1 MSDIYEKW
9 NEQGILRKKLL
20 SISFL
25 VNAGIPIKD
34 ICKKEKI
41 SLKDF
46 YVLKRKYGDLANV
59 SEKGNLEGLFFCIDN
74 LIEMAEGYQMKKE
87 GKEGYKSKDGKEKF
101 KVIDVKVPVPK
112 NLQANAYLLEKSYG
126 NQWMI
131 DAEKLALAA
140 KKANGETWEDELD
153 DDPDDPNNGD

>member
-46 YVLKRKYGDLANV
+46 YVLKRKYGDLADV

-140 KKANGETWEDELD
+140 KKANGETWEDETDGSED
-153 DDPDDPNNGD
+153 DID

>member
-46 YVLKRKYGDLANV
+46 YVLKRKYGDLADV

-87 GKEGYKSKDGKEKF
+87 GKEGYKSKDGKEERHLYQ
-101 KVIDVKVPVPK
+101 P
-112 NLQANAYLLEKSYG
+112 LYAN
-126 NQWMI
+126 
-131 DAEKLALAA
+131 KLV
-140 KKANGETWEDELD
+140 NRVN
-153 DDPDDPNNGD
+153 P

>member
-46 YVLKRKYGDLANV
+46 YVLKRKYDDLADV

-153 DDPDDPNNGD
+153 DDSDDPDNGD

>member
-46 YVLKRKYGDLANV
+46 YVLKRKYGDFADV

-153 DDPDDPNNGD
+153 DDPDDPDNGD

>member
-46 YVLKRKYGDLANV
+46 YVLKRKYGDLADV

-126 NQWMI
+126 NQ
-131 DAEKLALAA
+131 
-140 KKANGETWEDELD
+140 
-153 DDPDDPNNGD
+153 

>member
-46 YVLKRKYGDLANV
+46 YVLKRKYSDLADV

-153 DDPDDPNNGD
+153 DDPDDPDNGD

>member
-46 YVLKRKYGDLANV
+46 YVLKRKYGDLADV

-87 GKEGYKSKDGKEKF
+87 GKEGYKSKEGKEKF

-153 DDPDDPNNGD
+153 DDPDDPDNGD

>member
-46 YVLKRKYGDLANV
+46 YVLKRKYDDLADV

-101 KVIDVKVPVPK
+101 KVINVKVPVPK
-112 NLQANAYLLEKSYG
+112 SLQANAYLLEKSYG

-140 KKANGETWEDELD
+140 K
-153 DDPDDPNNGD
+153 

>member
-46 YVLKRKYGDLANV
+46 YVLKRKYGDLADV

-87 GKEGYKSKDGKEKF
+87 GKEGYKSKEGKEKF

-153 DDPDDPNNGD
+153 DDSDDEDNGD

>member
-46 YVLKRKYGDLANV
+46 YVLKRKYGDLADV

-140 KKANGETWEDELD
+140 KKANCETWEDELD
-153 DDPDDPNNGD
+153 DDPDDPDNGD

>member
-46 YVLKRKYGDLANV
+46 YVLKRKYGDLADV

-153 DDPDDPNNGD
+153 DDPDDPDNGD

>member
-46 YVLKRKYGDLANV
+46 YVLKRKYGDLADV

>member
-1 MSDIYEKW
+1 MSDIYQKW

-46 YVLKRKYGDLANV
+46 YVLKRKYGDLADV

-153 DDPDDPNNGD
+153 DDPDDPDNGD